1 MNMKIKN
8 IIVVALCGIWV
19 FGLALWGILSPDAEI
34 SLSERRK
41 LAQMPE
47 INSESLLNGEFMSGF
62 EKYSADQ
69 FPLRESFR
77 RIKSISEYYVFGQLD
92 SNNIYMY
99 RGYASQL
106 EYPLNESSV
115 ENAVQKFEYL
125 YEKYLKNNGG
135 NIYLSIIPDKNYFM
149 AESGGYPHMD
159 FDLMVSQF
167 REKTPYAE
175 YIDIFPTLELSD
187 YYRTDTHWRQENL
200 LDTAN
205 ALANGL
211 GVSLSAEYE
220 QIELDVPFYGVYY
233 GQSALPLP
241 GEKMYYLD
249 NDLFD
254 GVTVYNYE
262 AQGYGPVYDLE
273 RANGTDPYEIYLSGP
288 RSLMVIENPNA
299 TTDKELIIFR
309 DSFGSSIAPLLI
321 EAYSKITLVDIRYLP
336 SPMLGRFVDFEGAD
350 TLLLYSTLVL
360 NNSVTFN

>member
-1 MNMKIKN
+1 MNTKIKN
-8 IIVVALCGIWV
+8 IVIAALCGIWV
-19 FGLALWGILSPDAEI
+19 FGLALWGLLSPDSEI

-47 INSESLLNGEFMSGF
+47 INSESLLNGEFMSNF

-77 RIKSISEYYVFGQLD
+77 RIKSVSEYYVFRQLD

-106 EYPLNESSV
+106 EYPLNVASV
-115 ENAVQKFEYL
+115 ENAVSKFEYL
-125 YEKYLKNNGG
+125 YDRYLKDSGG
-135 NIYLSIIPDKNYFM
+135 KVYLSIIPDKNYFM

-159 FDLMVSQF
+159 FNEMISEI

-175 YIDIFPTLELSD
+175 YIDIIPTLELSD
-187 YYRTDTHWRQENL
+187 YYRTDTHWRQEKL
-200 LDTAN
+200 IDTAKT
-205 ALANGL
+205 LAEGM
-211 GVSLSAEYE
+211 GVSLKAEYE
-220 QIELDVPFYGVYY
+220 TVELDVPFYGVYY

-241 GEKMYYLD
+241 AEKMYYLQ
-249 NDLFD
+249 NELFD
-254 GVTVYNYE
+254 EVTVYNYE
-262 AQGYGPVYDLE
+262 AMDYGPVYDLE
-273 RANGTDPYEIYLSGP
+273 RADGTDPYEIYLSGP

-299 TTDKELIIFR
+299 SADKELIIFR
-309 DSFGSSIAPLLI
+309 DSYGSSIAPLLI

-336 SPMLGRFVDFEGAD
+336 SPMLGRYIDFEGAD